1 MIILYRPSN
10 TQSLNTV
17 TGIPILMVASR
28 QPALRLLKWRL
39 MQGPRGVP
47 TASLNYRYSNEEMEH
62 QYLKGNPVKKILEYQ
77 SN

>member
-47 TASLNYRYSNEEMEH
+47 TASLN
-62 QYLKGNPVKKILEYQ
+62 
-77 SN
+77 